1 MSWKSGHDWRIQ
13 DWLGWW
19 DSSKALKNIVCMQSL
34 FNIWNLHGETKNYVT
49 SHLTSVP
56 PFPLCESPLSP
67 AHSLPLILAPILP
80 AFSLSQSIASCRFSS
95 LRDTQHF
102 SGRSGSWLRQ
112 GEAIKTTADWNR
124 LREQQ
129 CKLKG
134 AHVVEQGVN
143 SNRLAPW
150 NKETH
155 TSHPHGDRKPYASA
169 VDCVCVCVREAFTE
183 SVRFNNFR

>member
-1 MSWKSGHDWRIQ
+1 MLPPPS
-13 DWLGWW
+13 L
-19 DSSKALKNIVCMQSL
+19 ALTPAPPPPPLLLSL
-34 FNIWNLHGETKNYVT
+34 
-49 SHLTSVP
+49 
-56 PFPLCESPLSP
+56 
-67 AHSLPLILAPILP
+67 
-80 AFSLSQSIASCRFSS
+80 SLSQSIASCLFSS

-143 SNRLAPW
+143 SNRLASW
-150 NKETH
+150 KERSAHTLTH
-155 TSHPHGDRKPYASA
+155 TRAILMGSASHMHLQWTVRVSGKPSLNLSA
-169 VDCVCVCVREAFTE
+169 WMVFDSGCFA
-183 SVRFNNFR
+183 RFRFSFVWQVSDSGKALQMG